1 MITQIIINQHQ
12 YRPIHVPIKNKDSS
26 IVAIGGVRKI
36 LEYDRKEEG
45 TCVFQCQNTNLP
57 VLCEEFLIIIRTLTF
72 LKLDKLEI
80 LRKNDYIW
88 SRRKNMNTISKIL
101 IVDDSDA
108 NLDLLKG
115 LLRKNQTYKVATAKD
130 GKSALT
136 KIRSQKFDIIL
147 LDYVMPG
154 MNGLEVCAEIKNDKN
169 NQDTPVIFLTAD
181 HSEEILKQA
190 FDAGA
195 VDFIKKPFGKI
206 ELLSRVKNHLKL
218 VENTKEL
225 AIAKE
230 YAEIANKTKGEF
242 LANMSHE
249 IRTPMNG
256 IITVVEFLK
265 DTQITKKQ
273 NDLLDIIKTSSD
285 SLLEIIN
292 DILDFSKIE
301 AGQVELEFINFNL
314 RQEIKSVLKALE
326 IRAKEK
332 DLFLELN
339 IDDSIPEFMNGDILR
354 IKQIIINLVNNA
366 IKFTQEGGVTI
377 EISEISCTNDEHCI
391 LFKVI
396 DTGIGIS
403 TENQKKLFKSFSQTD
418 ASSTR
423 KYGGTG
429 LGLAIS
435 KNLVEMM
442 GGNIKVQSET
452 NIGSTFSF
460 NLILNAKSSEAP
472 QKKAIKPKYKS
483 MLESK
488 IILVVDDNEINRK
501 VAKMT
506 LTKFGHQTDLA
517 INGIEAYQKYLE
529 KNYDLILMDVHMPEL
544 DGLET
549 TAMIR
554 KHEKEDKISNPIPIV
569 AMTAAAMKGDKER
582 FLAAGMNEY
591 ISKPFKIA
599 DLERVLHLIFR

>member
-1 MITQIIINQHQ
+1 MN
-12 YRPIHVPIKNKDSS
+12 S
-26 IVAIGGVRKI
+26 
-36 LEYDRKEEG
+36 
-45 TCVFQCQNTNLP
+45 TN
-57 VLCEEFLIIIRTLTF
+57 
-72 LKLDKLEI
+72 
-80 LRKNDYIW
+80 
-88 SRRKNMNTISKIL
+88 KIL

-108 NLDLLKG
+108 NLNLLKG
-115 LLRKNQTYKVATAKD
+115 ILRKTKTYKVATAKD

-154 MNGLEVCAEIKNDKN
+154 MNGLEVCIEIKKDKN
-169 NQDTPVIFLTAD
+169 NSKTPIIFLTAD
-181 HSEEILKQA
+181 HTEEILAQA

-206 ELLSRVKNHLKL
+206 ELLSRVKNQLQL
-218 VENTKEL
+218 VENNKEL

-230 YAEIANKTKGEF
+230 YAEVANKTKGEF

-249 IRTPMNG
+249 IRTPMSG

-285 SLLEIIN
+285 NLMKIIN

-301 AGQVELEFINFNL
+301 VGQVELEFINFNL
-314 RQEIKSVLKALE
+314 RKEIESVLKPLE
-326 IRAKEK
+326 IRVKEK
-332 DLFLELN
+332 NLKLILN
-339 IDDSIPEFMNGDILR
+339 IDDNIPKMMNGDILR

-366 IKFTQEGGVTI
+366 IKFTQEGGVTLDI
-377 EISEISCTNDEHCI
+377 KEERCNDRKHNI
-391 LFKVI
+391 LFKVT

-403 TENQKKLFKSFSQTD
+403 RENQKKLFKSFSQSD

-435 KNLVEMM
+435 RNLVEMM
-442 GGNIKVQSET
+442 SGKIQVQSQT

-460 NLILNAKSSEAP
+460 NLILNTQSFEAP
-472 QKKAIKPKYKS
+472 KKKIFKPKYKS
-483 MLESK
+483 IVESK
-488 IILVVDDNEINRK
+488 IILVVDDNKINRK

-506 LTKFGHQTDLA
+506 LTKLGHQTDLA
-517 INGIEAYQKYLE
+517 VNGIDAYQKYIE
-529 KNYDLILMDVHMPEL
+529 KHYDLILMDIHMPEL

-554 KHEKEDKISNPIPIV
+554 THEKEDKISNPIPIV

-582 FLAAGMNEY
+582 FLEAGMNEY

-599 DLERVLHLIFR
+599 DLESILQCIFR

>member
-1 MITQIIINQHQ
+1 MN
-12 YRPIHVPIKNKDSS
+12 S
-26 IVAIGGVRKI
+26 
-36 LEYDRKEEG
+36 
-45 TCVFQCQNTNLP
+45 TN
-57 VLCEEFLIIIRTLTF
+57 
-72 LKLDKLEI
+72 
-80 LRKNDYIW
+80 
-88 SRRKNMNTISKIL
+88 KIL

-115 LLRKNQTYKVATAKD
+115 LLQKNKTYKVASAKD

-154 MNGLEVCAEIKNDKN
+154 MNGLEVCAEIKKDKN
-169 NQDTPVIFLTAD
+169 NSDTPVIFLTAD
-181 HSEEILKQA
+181 HSEEILAQA

-206 ELLSRVKNHLKL
+206 ELMSRVKNHLQL
-218 VENTKEL
+218 VENNKEL
-225 AIAKE
+225 AIAKD
-230 YAEIANKTKGEF
+230 YAEVANKTKGEF

-256 IITVVEFLK
+256 IVTVVEFLK
-265 DTQITKKQ
+265 ETQITKKQ

-301 AGQVELEFINFNL
+301 AGQIELEFINFNL
-314 RQEIKSVLKALE
+314 REEVISVLKPLE
-326 IRAKEK
+326 IRANEK
-332 DLFLELN
+332 DLSLELN
-339 IDDSIPEFMNGDILR
+339 IGDAIPRIMNGDILR

-377 EISEISCTNDEHCI
+377 EINEISCMNGKHCI

-403 TENQKKLFKSFSQTD
+403 LKNQEKLFKSFSQTD

-435 KNLVEMM
+435 KNLVELM
-442 GGNIKVQSET
+442 GGTIKAKSQT
-452 NIGSTFSF
+452 NEGSTFSF
-460 NLILNAKSSEAP
+460 YLKLDSSSSEAP
-472 QKKAIKPKYKS
+472 KNKILKPKFKS
-483 MLESK
+483 TLESK
-488 IILVVDDNEINRK
+488 FILVVDDNEINRK

-517 INGIEAYQKYLE
+517 VNGIDAYQKYLE
-529 KNYDLILMDVHMPEL
+529 KHYDVILMDVHMPEM

-549 TAMIR
+549 TAIIR

-582 FLAAGMNEY
+582 FLEAGMNEY

-599 DLERVLHLIFR
+599 DLERILQLIFR

>member
-1 MITQIIINQHQ
+1 
-12 YRPIHVPIKNKDSS
+12 
-26 IVAIGGVRKI
+26 
-36 LEYDRKEEG
+36 
-45 TCVFQCQNTNLP
+45 
-57 VLCEEFLIIIRTLTF
+57 
-72 LKLDKLEI
+72 
-80 LRKNDYIW
+80 
-88 SRRKNMNTISKIL
+88 MNSISKIL

-115 LLRKNQTYKVATAKD
+115 ILRKTQTYKVATAKD

-154 MNGLEVCAEIKNDKN
+154 MNGLEVCTEIKKDKTN
-169 NQDTPVIFLTAD
+169 SETPVIFLTAD
-181 HSEEILKQA
+181 HSEEVLAQA

-195 VDFIKKPFGKI
+195 VDFIKKPFGKM
-206 ELLSRVKNHLKL
+206 ELLSRVKNHLQL
-218 VENTKEL
+218 VENNKEL

-230 YAEIANKTKGEF
+230 YAEVANKTKGEF

-285 SLLEIIN
+285 NLLEIIN

-314 RQEIKSVLKALE
+314 REEIESVLKPLE

-332 DLFLELN
+332 SLKLELK
-339 IDDSIPEFMNGDILR
+339 IDDNIPNMMNGDILR

-366 IKFTQEGGVTI
+366 IKFTQEGGITL
-377 EISEISCTNDEHCI
+377 EIKEENCNDGKHCI
-391 LFKVI
+391 LFEVI

-403 TENQKKLFKSFSQTD
+403 IDNQKKLFKSFSQTD

-435 KNLVEMM
+435 KNLVKMM
-442 GGNIKVQSET
+442 GGKIQVKSQT
-452 NIGSTFSF
+452 NMGSTFSF
-460 NLILNAKSSEAP
+460 NLILNTPSSEAP
-472 QKKAIKPKYKS
+472 KKKAIKPQYKS
-483 MLESK
+483 KLERK

-529 KNYDLILMDVHMPEL
+529 KHYDLILMDVHMPEL
-544 DGLET
+544 DGIET

-554 KHEKEDKISNPIPIV
+554 KHEKEDSISNPIPIV
-569 AMTAAAMKGDKER
+569 AMTAAAMKGDRER
-582 FLAAGMNEY
+582 FIEAGMNEY
-591 ISKPFKIA
+591 ISKPFKVA
-599 DLERVLHLIFR
+599 DLENILHLIFR

>member
-1 MITQIIINQHQ
+1 MN
-12 YRPIHVPIKNKDSS
+12 S
-26 IVAIGGVRKI
+26 
-36 LEYDRKEEG
+36 
-45 TCVFQCQNTNLP
+45 TN
-57 VLCEEFLIIIRTLTF
+57 
-72 LKLDKLEI
+72 
-80 LRKNDYIW
+80 
-88 SRRKNMNTISKIL
+88 KIL

-115 LLRKNQTYKVATAKD
+115 LLRKNKTYKVASAKD

-154 MNGLEVCAEIKNDKN
+154 MNGLEVCAEIKKDKN
-169 NQDTPVIFLTAD
+169 NSDTPVIFLTAD
-181 HSEEILKQA
+181 HSEEILAQA

-206 ELLSRVKNHLKL
+206 ELMSRVKNHLQL
-218 VENTKEL
+218 VENNKEL

-230 YAEIANKTKGEF
+230 YAEVANKTKGEF

-256 IITVVEFLK
+256 IVTVVEFLK
-265 DTQITKKQ
+265 ETQITKKQ

-301 AGQVELEFINFNL
+301 AGQIELEFINFNL
-314 RQEIKSVLKALE
+314 REEVISVLKPLE

-332 DLFLELN
+332 DLSLELN
-339 IDDSIPEFMNGDILR
+339 IDDTIPQIMNGDILR
-354 IKQIIINLVNNA
+354 IKQIVINLVNNA
-366 IKFTQEGGVTI
+366 IKFTQEGVVTI
-377 EISEISCTNDEHCI
+377 EINETSCIDGKHCI

-403 TENQKKLFKSFSQTD
+403 LENQKKLFKSFSQTD

-442 GGNIKVQSET
+442 GGNIKVNSKT
-452 NIGSTFSF
+452 NEGSTFSF
-460 NLILNAKSSEAP
+460 YLKLGSSSSEVP
-472 QKKAIKPKYKS
+472 KKKTPKPKYKS
-483 MLESK
+483 SLESK

-517 INGIEAYQKYLE
+517 INGIDAYQKYLE
-529 KNYDLILMDVHMPEL
+529 KHYDIILMDVHMPEM
-544 DGLET
+544 DGIET
-549 TAMIR
+549 TTMIR
-554 KHEKEDKISNPIPIV
+554 KHEKEDEIVNPIPIV
-569 AMTAAAMKGDKER
+569 AMTAAAMKGDRER
-582 FLAAGMNEY
+582 FIEAGMNEY

-599 DLERVLHLIFR
+599 DLENILQLIFR

>member
-1 MITQIIINQHQ
+1 MN
-12 YRPIHVPIKNKDSS
+12 P
-26 IVAIGGVRKI
+26 
-36 LEYDRKEEG
+36 
-45 TCVFQCQNTNLP
+45 TN
-57 VLCEEFLIIIRTLTF
+57 
-72 LKLDKLEI
+72 
-80 LRKNDYIW
+80 
-88 SRRKNMNTISKIL
+88 KIL

-115 LLRKNQTYKVATAKD
+115 ILRKTKTYKVATAKD

-154 MNGLEVCAEIKNDKN
+154 MNGLEVCDEIKKDKN
-169 NQDTPVIFLTAD
+169 NKETPVIFLTAD
-181 HSEEILKQA
+181 HSEEILMQA

-195 VDFIKKPFGKI
+195 VDFIKKPFGKM
-206 ELLSRVKNHLKL
+206 ELLSRVKNHLQL
-218 VENTKEL
+218 VEYNKEL

-230 YAEIANKTKGEF
+230 YAEVANKTKGEF

-273 NDLLDIIKTSSD
+273 NDLLDIIKASSD
-285 SLLEIIN
+285 NLLEIIN

-301 AGQVELEFINFNL
+301 AGQVDLEFINFNL
-314 RQEIKSVLKALE
+314 REEIKSVLKPLE

-332 DLFLELN
+332 NLSLN
-339 IDDSIPEFMNGDILR
+339 LSIDDKVPNIMNGDVLR

-366 IKFTQEGGVTI
+366 IKFTQEGGIKVDI
-377 EISEISCTNDEHCI
+377 KEESCINDKHCI
-391 LFKVI
+391 IFKVI
-396 DTGIGIS
+396 DTGIGVS
-403 TENQKKLFKSFSQTD
+403 LENQKKLFKSFSQTD

-442 GGNIKVQSET
+442 GGKIQVQSQT
-452 NIGSTFSF
+452 NMGSTFSF
-460 NLILNAKSSEAP
+460 NIILNTKSYEAP
-472 QKKAIKPKYKS
+472 KKKTIQPEYKS
-483 MLESK
+483 ILESK

-506 LTKFGHQTDLA
+506 LSRFGHHTDLA
-517 INGIEAYQKYLE
+517 INGIDAYQKYLE
-529 KNYDLILMDVHMPEL
+529 KHYDLILMDVHMPEM

-582 FLAAGMNEY
+582 FLEAGMNEY

-599 DLERVLHLIFR
+599 DLESILQLIFR